1 MVKEKVDVDPKTKE
15 KNETLIRVLEVQN
28 SELKSLPVS
37 RVNTSIQIFNCLIV
51 YLLFKGCLC

>member
-37 RVNTSIQIFNCLIV
+37 RVNTSIQIFNMFICLFVI
-51 YLLFKGCLC
+51 